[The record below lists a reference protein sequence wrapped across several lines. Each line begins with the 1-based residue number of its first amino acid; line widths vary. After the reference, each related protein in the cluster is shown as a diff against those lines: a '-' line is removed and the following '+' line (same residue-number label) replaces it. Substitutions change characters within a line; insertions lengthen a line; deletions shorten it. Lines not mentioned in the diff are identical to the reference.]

1 MNLGARAI
9 EQAWLRCAFNVA
21 AVNCDD
27 HTKNLA
33 FLMDENGK
41 WRLAPAFDVCF
52 AHNPGRDK
60 WTRKHQM
67 LVNGKAWDIS
77 GEDLLDLGTAF
88 GVNQPKVLLERVG
101 DAIGRWPEFAKAA
114 GVPRAAEKHI
124 ASLQPRLV
132 VRPRVAVPLAKM
144 RKPAARKKAIKKK
157 AVKKTAARKSAWH

>member
-33 FLMDENGK
+33 FLMDETGK

-52 AHNPGRDK
+52 AHNPGLDK

-67 LVNGKAWDIS
+67 LVNGKAWDIT
-77 GEDLLDLGTAF
+77 GEDLLELGTAF

-101 DAIGRWPEFAKAA
+101 DVIGRWPEFAKEA
-114 GVPRAAEKHI
+114 GVPLATEKHI
-124 ASLQPRLV
+124 ASLQLKLV
-132 VRPRVAVPLAKM
+132 VRPRVAVVSKTTT
-144 RKPAARKKAIKKK
+144 KKK
-157 AVKKTAARKSAWH
+157 AVKKKTARKSARH